1 VDGNV
6 GGNVWGKLISGRWS
20 LLLATLVGMLLVAP
34 AMNLG
39 LFGDDYLHWAILT
52 GRVHNPQPG
61 SFFGLF
67 NFADGSPAHVQALK
81 DSGQLVWWASD
92 VLKIN
97 FWRPLSELSQ
107 WLDYRLWPDQ
117 PVLMHLHNVL
127 LYGLMTWLVGRFYQ
141 QLDAKRSHTGLAT
154 WLFALNMLHAFAVAW
169 LACRNQML
177 SGVFLALT
185 MLAYHRWR
193 HDGSRLHAGL
203 AILCFVLGL
212 FSAEASV
219 QIFGYVLAYSLFIE
233 HDKPW
238 LSRAKAVLPFVLIVL
253 AWKFTHGKLGYGSY
267 ASPGY
272 VDPSSNLVGF
282 LTSVTLRMPALMI
295 AQWFGVSSVMFEQL
309 ARPVQLA
316 YASGGAVALLGLAWL
331 MHKLGA
337 FRSHLVRFFV
347 AGSVLSLAPACAGYP
362 FDRLTLNS
370 DIGVSGALAIVLVG
384 VWERR
389 AQLKSG
395 VMGLAKWV
403 LLVLGAVHLVLF
415 PLAKAAQSV
424 MLKPLMDPGDHL
436 MPLAMP
442 TPAIGK
448 DQRYLLV
455 NAPVA
460 EGVYYAPLIRAQH
473 GLANPAAMYALGP
486 NGKAM
491 RLSRLDD
498 QTLQLTVDGG
508 WRSTISRDLQLQP
521 VHVGDRA
528 RMGNIEVTV
537 TAVTADHAPQTAT
550 FKLPTSADD
559 GQWLFFVW
567 KGLGV
572 DSVRP
577 PAVGQSVDIAP
588 FDLQAAVVDYM
599 KKH

>member
-1 VDGNV
+1 VSA
-6 GGNVWGKLISGRWS
+6 NVWGKLNTGLITGRWS

-52 GRVHNPQPG
+52 GRVNNPQVG

-67 NFADGSPAHVQALK
+67 NFADGNREHVQALK

-117 PVLMHLHNVL
+117 PWLMHLHNTL
-127 LYGLMTWLVGRFYQ
+127 LYGLMTFLVGRFYQ
-141 QLDAKRSHTGLAT
+141 QLDGNRQHTGLAI

-193 HDGSRLHAGL
+193 HEGSGLHAGL
-203 AILCFVLGL
+203 SILCFVLGL

-238 LSRAKAVLPFVLIVL
+238 LARAKAVLPFVLIVL
-253 AWKFTHGKLGYGSY
+253 VWKFTHGKLGYGSY

-272 VDPSSNLVGF
+272 VDPSSNLPGF

-309 ARPVQLA
+309 TRPVQLA
-316 YASGGAVALLGLAWL
+316 YAGGGMAALLALAWL
-331 MHKLGA
+331 MHSLGA
-337 FRSHLVRFFV
+337 FKSHLVRFFIGG
-347 AGSVLSLAPACAGYP
+347 AVLSLAPACAGYP
-362 FDRLTLNS
+362 FDRLTLNA
-370 DIGVSGALAIVLVG
+370 DIGVSGALAIVLVN
-384 VWERR
+384 VWQRR
-389 AQLKSG
+389 AQLQVG
-395 VMGLAKWV
+395 VQRVAKWV
-403 LLVLGAVHLVLF
+403 VLVLGAVHLVLF
-415 PLAKAAQSV
+415 PLGKVAQAV

-442 TPAIGK
+442 MPAAGQ
-448 DQRYLLV
+448 DQRYLLI

-460 EGVYYAPLIRAQH
+460 EGVYYAPLIRTQH
-473 GLANPAAMYALGP
+473 GLPNPAAMYALGP
-486 NGKAM
+486 NSKAM
-491 RLSRLDD
+491 RLTRLDA
-498 QTLQLTVDGG
+498 QTLQLTVDSG

-521 VHVGDRA
+521 FKVGDVA
-528 RMGNIEVTV
+528 AMGPINVTV
-537 TAVTADHAPQTAT
+537 TEVTADHAPKAVT
-550 FKLPTSADD
+550 FQLPTSADD
-559 GQWLFFVW
+559 GQWLFFLW

-572 DSVRP
+572 EAVKP
-577 PAVGQSVDIAP
+577 PAVGQSLDIAE
-588 FDLQAAVVDYM
+588 FDLQAAVVDWM
-599 KKH
+599 AKH